1 MCRLAEEMGRML
13 TALRL
18 MKPTSVKLQAQDQLT
33 GKAVTEIGAL

>member
-1 MCRLAEEMGRML
+1 ML

-18 MKPTSVKLQAQDQLT
+18 YETNQRVLQAQDQLT